1 MLLDS
6 PILNKLIEELLDFY
20 SNPDKLKA
28 NENMPNYFLYQNM
41 ILSNILKTQKG
52 F

>member
-6 PILNKLIEELLDFY
+6 PILDKILEELLDFY
-20 SNPDKLKA
+20 SNGDKLKA
-28 NENMPNYFLYQNM
+28 NENMPKYFLHENM